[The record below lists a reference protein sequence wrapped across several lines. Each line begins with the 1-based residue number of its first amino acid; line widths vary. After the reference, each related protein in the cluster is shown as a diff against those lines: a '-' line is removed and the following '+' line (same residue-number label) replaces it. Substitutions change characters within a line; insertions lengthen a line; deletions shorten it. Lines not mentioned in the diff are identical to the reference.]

1 MKSSMRVLIVDDEAD
16 HRSYL
21 TRTIGGWG
29 HQTVEAVDGL
39 EALAHLASEDV
50 EVILSDLM
58 MPRVDGFELLRHL
71 RRQGNATPTIL
82 MTAFGS
88 VEKAIRT
95 IHDLNGYWY
104 LEKPIDL
111 RALELLLARAGGQ
124 ARLNAENAE
133 LRRQLSFQGVLGEM
147 VGHSRV
153 MQELFGIV
161 RQVAPTSAAVLI
173 TGESGTGKELAAR
186 AIHSNSRRSTAPFVA
201 INCAAI
207 PEMLMESEIFGHEK
221 GAFTGA
227 VERRTGAMESAQGG
241 TLFLDEIG
249 EMPLSM
255 QAKLLRVLEDL
266 RFRRLGGKQEFQAD
280 VRILAA
286 TNRDPKKAI
295 REGKLREDLY
305 YRLNV
310 FEIHLP
316 PLRERRDDIPLI
328 VDAMIGKLN
337 RKHGTSATGVSN
349 DLLALLAERNWEGNV
364 RELRNVIERAVIL
377 AGDGL
382 LQPQHVAPFER
393 KAAEVTAKQ
402 DAPADGLGIRVGMTI
417 DEAEQRLIEGTLE
430 HAGNN
435 KTRAAKILGI
445 SGKTMHAKLR
455 LYRNETGMEEVWEP
469 ENA

>member
-1 MKSSMRVLIVDDEAD
+1 MRVLIVDDESE
-16 HRSYL
+16 HRTYL

-29 HQTVEAVDGL
+29 HQTAEAVDGL
-39 EALAHLASEDV
+39 EALAHLASEDAD
-50 EVILSDLM
+50 VILSDLV

-71 RRQGNATPTIL
+71 RRQGIATPAIL

-111 RALELLLARAGGQ
+111 RALELLLDRAGAQ
-124 ARLNAENAE
+124 SRLNAENAE
-133 LRRQLSFQGVLGEM
+133 LKRQLSFQGVLGEM

-153 MQELFGIV
+153 MQEVFGLV
-161 RQVAPTSAAVLI
+161 RQVAPTTAAVLI

-207 PEMLMESEIFGHEK
+207 PETLIESEFFGHEK

-227 VERRTGAMESAQGG
+227 IERRTGALESAQGG

-249 EMPLSM
+249 EMPMAM
-255 QAKLLRVLEDL
+255 QTKLLRVLEDL
-266 RFRRLGGKQEFQAD
+266 RFRRVGGKIEMQAD
-280 VRILAA
+280 VRVVAA

-295 REGKLREDLY
+295 QEGKLREDLY

-310 FEIHLP
+310 FEIRLP
-316 PLRERRDDIPLI
+316 PLRERREDIPVI
-328 VDAMIGKLN
+328 VEAMIAKLN
-337 RKHGTSATGVSN
+337 RKHGTSVVGVSH
-349 DLLALLAERNWEGNV
+349 DLLAMLTERNWEGNI
-364 RELRNVIERAVIL
+364 RELRNVLERAVIV
-377 AGDGL
+377 AGEGL
-382 LQPQHVAPFER
+382 LQPRHVAPFGPRAAELSA
-393 KAAEVTAKQ
+393 KAAAASS
-402 DAPADGLGIRVGMTI
+402 DLGIRVGMTI
-417 DEAEQRLIEGTLE
+417 DEAEQVLIEGTLE
-430 HAGNN
+430 HASNN

-455 LYRNETGMEEVWEP
+455 IYRNETGAEDAWKAES
-469 ENA
+469 A